1 MSVRGIGH
9 ANLRASAE
17 TVERLRRFY
26 VDVIGLCEGARP
38 AFRSGSHGYW
48 LYAGDSAVLH
58 LAIARSGAADGQP
71 AGTFNHLAFDCDDLD
86 ATRAR
91 LEQAG
96 IRYETHIVDELH
108 QTQLFLS
115 DPAGLGVEL
124 TFMQSD

>member
-1 MSVRGIGH
+1 MRR
-9 ANLRASAE
+9 RATGVS
-17 TVERLRRFY
+17 
-26 VDVIGLCEGARP
+26 IGLSRLLVVCRRQRRAAPGDRAERRRRRP
-38 AFRSGSHGYW
+38 ASRH
-48 LYAGDSAVLH
+48 VH
-58 LAIARSGAADGQP
+58 
-71 AGTFNHLAFDCDDLD
+71 HLAFDCDDLD